1 MANEHQIGTI
11 RTSFHKPNGE
21 TRVSFS
27 CPADGY
33 ALDDLDALRIAIDHA
48 RQQLLKQQLAT
59 THNNIPP
66 LDQPQAFT
74 EQQSRL
80 AAPS

>member
-1 MANEHQIGTI
+1 MADEHQNGTI
-11 RTSFHKPNGE
+11 RTSIQKHSRGF
-21 TRVSFS
+21 RVRFS

-33 ALDDLDALRIAIDHA
+33 TLDDLDALRIAIDHA